1 MSASVVHWDEVKKNR
16 VEQGELCA
24 AWTNL
29 GAATGTVGVGL
40 RRVEIDPGRRSTPVH
55 VHGAEEELF
64 FVLAGSGMSWQ
75 EGDVYDIG
83 PGDLLVHLPG
93 GKAHT
98 LIAGDEG
105 LDVLA
110 FGNRVAVETGW
121 LPRAH
126 VTWLGKTWVAA
137 GEGAHP
143 WARELAAGELARPAQ
158 APLSAAPTGA
168 PATASDGTSA
178 FAAAVLSEDA
188 PALAPVADSQPR
200 PPSIV
205 NVHDVEEQATRRG
218 DCIRI
223 ERDLGEAAG
232 SRRTGL
238 RHVLLPPGTIGAPP
252 HCHSADEEIFVVL
265 DGDGVLMLGGEDHPV
280 RRGSVVARP
289 PGTRR
294 AHAFRAGEIGLT
306 YLAYGTREPH
316 DISFY
321 PRSNRIYLR
330 AFGVTARVDPAD
342 FTADET
348 W

>member
-16 VEQGELCA
+16 VEQGALCA

-126 VTWLGKTWVAA
+126 VTWLGKTF
-137 GEGAHP
+137 HC
-143 WARELAAGELARPAQ
+143 
-158 APLSAAPTGA
+158 T
-168 PATASDGTSA
+168 
-178 FAAAVLSEDA
+178 
-188 PALAPVADSQPR
+188 LAPGSYRFWVTAKDVAG
-200 PPSIV
+200 
-205 NVHDVEEQATRRG
+205 N
-218 DCIRI
+218 
-223 ERDLGEAAG
+223 
-232 SRRTGL
+232 
-238 RHVLLPPGTIGAPP
+238 
-252 HCHSADEEIFVVL
+252 
-265 DGDGVLMLGGEDHPV
+265 LGGPSSMQTLE
-280 RRGSVVARP
+280 
-289 PGTRR
+289 
-294 AHAFRAGEIGLT
+294 
-306 YLAYGTREPH
+306 
-316 DISFY
+316 
-321 PRSNRIYLR
+321 
-330 AFGVTARVDPAD
+330 VTK
-342 FTADET
+342 
-348 W
+348 